1 MIIYFRYFV
10 ALSGLWLLMTTS
22 PVVAQTSNQAALVVV
37 HGDGSVLTRC
47 VDFSE
52 PQISGYDLL
61 QRSGLD
67 LKIEVTGMGAAIC
80 RIDHEGCSYPQES
93 CFCQSE
99 GETNTYWVYWHL
111 AGTEWIYSQLGA
123 STSQVSPGSV
133 NGWVWGVARINAA
146 PEPPRIPFE
155 QVCAPATATP
165 TATPSPTESPS
176 PTPTLTAI
184 PAAETATFTAT
195 PTPLPPPQEP
205 TATHSP
211 TPMVLPA
218 ATWTAVP
225 TPVEIAVPTLL
236 PPQIELFRADHV
248 AVDAGQ
254 ATRLNWL
261 VRGADQVILQGAG
274 PERLLGNVGNL
285 EVQPEQTTT
294 YLLVARNAAGDV
306 STSVVVAVNPAPI
319 VAEATPLSTPLPPP
333 VPLITAT
340 ATSGVEVAL
349 LPAPTIAAPTMP
361 ATPIPSP
368 LPPTALIEPPPPA
381 DEATATAT
389 EPGLAL
395 SPAVPSTATP
405 VPEIALVNWP
415 TATPHPMQEQ
425 MRLVLMFSG
434 AALVLVIPLG
444 LIAITAL
451 IWMIRNQ
458 NRP

>member
-1 MIIYFRYFV
+1 MIRNYTIV
-10 ALSGLWLLMTTS
+10 VVLSCLWAVLGAGTML
-22 PVVAQTSNQAALVVV
+22 AQTGNQAALVVM
-37 HGDGSVLTRC
+37 HGDGRVITRC

-52 PQISGYDLL
+52 PQISGYELL
-61 QRSGLD
+61 ARSGLD
-67 LKIEVTGMGAAIC
+67 LNIEVTGMGAAIC

-93 CFCQSE
+93 CFCQTE
-99 GETNTYWVYWHL
+99 GDTSSYWSYWQL
-111 AGTEWIYSQLGA
+111 AGTEWTYSQLGA
-123 STSQVSPGSV
+123 SSSQLLPGAVS
-133 NGWVWGVARINAA
+133 GWVWGAGTVSSV
-146 PEPPRIPFE
+146 PEPPAITFE

-165 TATPSPTESPS
+165 TATPSPAESPS
-176 PTPTLTAI
+176 PTPSQTEL

-195 PTPLPPPQEP
+195 PTPIPPPQEP

-211 TPMVLPA
+211 TPAVLPA
-218 ATWTAVP
+218 ATWTASP
-225 TPVEIAVPTLL
+225 TPMEIAVPTLS
-236 PPQIELFRADHV
+236 PPQIELFRADHETI
-248 AVDAGQ
+248 DAGQ
-254 ATRLNWL
+254 VTRLNWF
-261 VRGADQVILQGAG
+261 VRAADQVILHGAG
-274 PERLLGNVGNL
+274 PERVLGNVGNL
-285 EVQPEQTTT
+285 EVQPAQTTT

-306 STSVVVAVNPAPI
+306 STSVIVAVNPDPI

-349 LPAPTIAAPTMP
+349 LPAPTFAAPTMP

-368 LPPTALIEPPPPA
+368 LPPTAPIEPPPPA
-381 DEATATAT
+381 DEATATTT

-395 SPAVPSTATP
+395 STAIPSTAKP
-405 VPEIALVNWP
+405 VPELALVNWP

-458 NRP
+458 NRS